1 MVCGGETAGLWE
13 EGEDEMGAGG
23 KDHGR
28 GDCDGTGEGDV
39 GGGCE
44 GAVDVVVCEYS
55 VGTVVPEGE
64 RGEDE
69 TSRSDR
75 EFVLLRQFIHTE
87 NSDDILKRLV
97 ILEDLLD
104 GGGDLVMF
112 LSDLE
117 NQKGSIEYM
126 TSS

>member
-1 MVCGGETAGLWE
+1 MNGGVVDGEGGGGESAEPFRVVCGGETAGLWE

-23 KDHGR
+23 KDHGG

-75 EFVLLRQFIHTE
+75 EFVL
-87 NSDDILKRLV
+87 S
-97 ILEDLLD
+97 
-104 GGGDLVMF
+104 
-112 LSDLE
+112 
-117 NQKGSIEYM
+117 SIPRIAM
-126 TSS
+126 IS